1 MPELP
6 EVETV
11 IRILRDKIEGLTII
25 KAKINLAKLLKSSGT
40 INAFETDITGRTIE
54 TIKRIG
60 KNIIFNLDDK
70 VLISHLRM
78 TGRWYVYKNSE
89 IHDPKH
95 DLAYFELS
103 NKTIL
108 VFNDSRR
115 FGTFHYQ
122 NKSEYEHINPI
133 VKVGPEPLNDA
144 VDGEYLFNKMSKSN
158 RYIKT
163 LLLDQ
168 TIVSGIGNIYA
179 DEILFLSNISPLKKG
194 SDILLDDY
202 QKIAKNSQKI
212 LNHAIKLGGST
223 IDSYYPEQGVSGQ
236 FQTKLQVHTRAGK
249 KCYVCQTK
257 INKIKVNGRGTYYCK
272 TCQN

>member
-11 IRILRDKIEGLTII
+11 VRILRDKIEGLTIT
-25 KAKINLAKLLKSSGT
+25 KTKINLEKLLKSSGT

-54 TIKRIG
+54 TIERIG

-78 TGRWYVYKNSE
+78 TGRWYVYKNNE
-89 IHDPKH
+89 IHDTKH

-103 NKTIL
+103 NKTTL

-122 NKSEYEHINPI
+122 NKSEYEYINPI
-133 VKVGPEPLNDA
+133 VKVGPEPLNDLI
-144 VDGEYLFNKMSKSN
+144 DGEYLFNKMSKSN

-179 DEILFLSNISPLKKG
+179 DEILFSSNINPLKKG
-194 SDILLDDY
+194 SDVSPDDY

-212 LNHAIKLGGST
+212 LNQAIKLGGST

-236 FQTKLQVHTRAGK
+236 FQTKLQVHTRVGK
-249 KCYVCQTK
+249 KCFVCQTK